1 MLGRFTQLEQFLR
14 GFQNN
19 QEENFKQLK
28 TSYVPETKE
37 RDEPELNIAKLMG
50 LLKVRT
56 ENAAQDELHELVSN
70 PLTIVITVI
79 CLMIVLISIFL
90 AVICRRCLCCKKNIS
105 VPLPPPSTGTSV
117 TWCTSCHNHRAFS
130 EALQA
135 ARDFDNQEEDVLY
148 DSVPLEVP

>member
-70 PLTIVITVI
+70 PLTIIITVI
-79 CLMIVLISIFL
+79 CLMIVLISIFFGGHL
-90 AVICRRCLCCKKNIS
+90 SSLS
-105 VPLPPPSTGTSV
+105 L
-117 TWCTSCHNHRAFS
+117 
-130 EALQA
+130 L
-135 ARDFDNQEEDVLY
+135 
-148 DSVPLEVP
+148 